1 MALLR
6 WVSCCLRVRRRS
18 NWYKETAGRLKMQCV
33 FSGREA
39 VRGGRQFELE
49 GRQKE
54 AGRGWKRQRMGRKDR
69 WMWSDAGTTPD
80 TWHRNREGFHTFHS
94 KLSFSVNL
102 SVSRPGVALEN
113 THFSHSCRSRR
124 QYCHCFDVQEKAGGE
139 KNSSQDTLCAQVDN
153 LQADKSAFSLVGKW
167 ISVDFYVTVFSHSW
181 EITCYPY
188 GMSPKPL
195 TIYSVSI
202 WKRCNICTKAGR
214 WWTNLSQSRL
224 GRATIWFAK
233 FWFASLASFQIKAS
247 SLLVL
252 KQMFSIKRKPCAIPV
267 WSAGFAHL
275 LMIKCQKCG

>member
-1 MALLR
+1 MA
-6 WVSCCLRVRRRS
+6 CCMQMSKLKYKHEDEKMKVRNHPHRCELTVKWENLPQTQIGGGSWSTVKRADNIWHFGDECLGVWEWGKEATGTKRRR
-18 NWYKETAGRLKMQCV
+18 WRLKMQCV

-124 QYCHCFDVQEKAGGE
+124 QYCHCFDVQEKAGG
-139 KNSSQDTLCAQVDN
+139 
-153 LQADKSAFSLVGKW
+153 GKKQL
-167 ISVDFYVTVFSHSW
+167 SGYFMRTGGQF
-181 EITCYPY
+181 
-188 GMSPKPL
+188 
-195 TIYSVSI
+195 
-202 WKRCNICTKAGR
+202 AG
-214 WWTNLSQSRL
+214 
-224 GRATIWFAK
+224 G
-233 FWFASLASFQIKAS
+233 
-247 SLLVL
+247 
-252 KQMFSIKRKPCAIPV
+252 
-267 WSAGFAHL
+267 
-275 LMIKCQKCG
+275 

>member
-1 MALLR
+1 MACCMQMSKLKYNHEDEKMKVRNHPHRCELTVKWENLPQTQTWGRKLEHSEARRQHMALWR
-6 WVSCCLRVRRRS
+6 WVSWCLRVRR
-18 NWYKETAGRLKMQCV
+18 NWYKETAGRLKMQRV

-102 SVSRPGVALEN
+102 LVSRPGVALEN

-139 KNSSQDTLCAQVDN
+139 KKQLSGYFMRTGGQ
-153 LQADKSAFSLVGKW
+153 F
-167 ISVDFYVTVFSHSW
+167 
-181 EITCYPY
+181 
-188 GMSPKPL
+188 
-195 TIYSVSI
+195 
-202 WKRCNICTKAGR
+202 AG
-214 WWTNLSQSRL
+214 
-224 GRATIWFAK
+224 G
-233 FWFASLASFQIKAS
+233 
-247 SLLVL
+247 
-252 KQMFSIKRKPCAIPV
+252 
-267 WSAGFAHL
+267 
-275 LMIKCQKCG
+275 